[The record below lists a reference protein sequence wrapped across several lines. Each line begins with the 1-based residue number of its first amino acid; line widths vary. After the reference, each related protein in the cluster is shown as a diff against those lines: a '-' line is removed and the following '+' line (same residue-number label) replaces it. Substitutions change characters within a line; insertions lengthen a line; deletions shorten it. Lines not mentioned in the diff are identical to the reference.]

1 MTNDFKEIQKAV
13 DNILNVK
20 TYVRRKKKTASDKR
34 KEIFVQI
41 INSLEEIHMRENLM
55 YADMDIDMFKYD
67 EKFLG
72 VIDSLIYLNFGEA
85 CAEIVG
91 FYLYDRINQDGS
103 INPLIDPN
111 GVEIVL
117 NNPYD
122 LWNLLVTLNPK
133 IQD

>member
-72 VIDSLIYLNFGEA
+72 IVDALIYLNFGEE

-103 INPLIDPN
+103 INPLIDA
-111 GVEIVL
+111 GGTETIL

-122 LWNLLVTLNPK
+122 LWNLLVLMNPK